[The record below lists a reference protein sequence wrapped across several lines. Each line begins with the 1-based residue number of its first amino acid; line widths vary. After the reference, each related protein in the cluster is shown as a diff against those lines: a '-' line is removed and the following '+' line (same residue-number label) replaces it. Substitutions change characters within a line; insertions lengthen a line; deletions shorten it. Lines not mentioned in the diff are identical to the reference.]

1 MNRDIFHIRDLFMRS
16 FLSDLDMGKEF
27 VRTFYPSEI
36 TRLLDFSTF
45 KPLSDSFVSEKLK
58 STRADIIFECR
69 TTEKYG
75 NRTFN
80 LCFLIEH
87 KASSY
92 RYASIQIGGYIFDA
106 YRQQIKEG
114 ISPLTP
120 VIPLIYYHGQ
130 KDWNPLSVDEIFE
143 EIPSSVEPYIP
154 SFEWLFE
161 NIGHYSDEEIWQM
174 GSALFTSALMVQKYT
189 DQPKALVERFTQIFS
204 ILESWSDRNLF
215 GSLIVYYIEMI
226 AAEDVLFEDLIE
238 KLPEKMKTEFL
249 SLADQLRN
257 EGKAEGKAEGEK
269 ETLHKMI
276 LNMLQ
281 QGLSIDLISDVA
293 QVSPEYVRRIRDQQ

>member
-1 MNRDIFHIRDLFMRS
+1 MI
-16 FLSDLDMGKEF
+16 
-27 VRTFYPSEI
+27 
-36 TRLLDFSTF
+36 
-45 KPLSDSFVSEKLK
+45 
-58 STRADIIFECR
+58 
-69 TTEKYG
+69 
-75 NRTFN
+75 
-80 LCFLIEH
+80 
-87 KASSY
+87 
-92 RYASIQIGGYIFDA
+92 
-106 YRQQIKEG
+106 
-114 ISPLTP
+114 
-120 VIPLIYYHGQ
+120 
-130 KDWNPLSVDEIFE
+130 
-143 EIPSSVEPYIP
+143 
-154 SFEWLFE
+154 
-161 NIGHYSDEEIWQM
+161 YSDEEVWEM
-174 GSALFTSALMVQKYT
+174 RSALFTSALMVQKYT